1 MIVSPRVPVLLTLLV
16 AFFTVPA
23 AHAARY
29 KIIAKTGYGSF
40 NYTAPFSSGSSTAP
54 GIGVAGDVSFGQAS
68 SLGFDLLIGLGL
80 ADRLVSY
87 SQVHFLYKY
96 YPMSYNSFVVSG
108 DADNNIAVRSTFY
121 PYVTAGLG
129 YSTLVVKAK
138 ASSSSTLVITTNSQ
152 YFDAVVGGG
161 TDFSIGERWGL
172 NFQALASYGQGGTAT
187 GTLSALA
194 ITASLGAFWT
204 F

>member
-1 MIVSPRVPVLLTLLV
+1 MGVSFRTIAATTLFGALLFTPV
-16 AFFTVPA
+16 
-23 AHAARY
+23 AHATRY
-29 KIIAKTGYGSF
+29 KVIAKTGYGSF

-54 GIGVAGDVSFGQAS
+54 AIGVGGDVSFGQAS

-80 ADRLVSY
+80 ADKLVSF

-96 YPMSYNSFVVSG
+96 YPMSYNSYVVSG
-108 DADNNIAVRSTFY
+108 DADNKISVRSSFY
-121 PYVTAGLG
+121 PYVAAGLG

-138 ASSSSTLVITTNSQ
+138 ASSSSTIVVTTNSQ

-161 TDFSIGERWGL
+161 SDFSIGERWGL

-187 GTLSALA
+187 GTLSAMA
-194 ITASLGAFWT
+194 VTASLGVFWD